1 MADGGAPVTSGQ
13 NGSTLTARWTGPL
26 DERSAAALAKAL
38 ACLGDTNADPQRQ
51 WMALLRLSGH
61 AAPDRDDMWKSH
73 VMPRLGDHAR
83 AIDGLRRMLAP
94 PAPGDHL
101 PDLGTIER
109 LMRLCRRMF
118 KVAGSEPLL
127 ADLLDRVAYALCAL
141 TIRTPYLAPEETRG
155 LAEMPE
161 IVESLDVLLQRG
173 NDWPGTMLQTSLVI
187 LAHADSDGASD
198 SRRIL
203 RLLPA
208 LGRRA
213 ARNLASPEVL
223 ADGLHVLLMHPT
235 IATVE
240 TGQLVAGRLAR
251 RLCATGHGHL
261 VVRAMDLSQPASP
274 TPAVGP
280 GPDRG
285 ARIKALAV
293 MTSAIVEAMAST
305 MAMKGR
311 PGHARPFSNV
321 VALAKHVKP
330 LAPRAET

>member
-26 DERSAAALAKAL
+26 DERSAAALAKAV

-61 AAPDRDDMWKSH
+61 ATPDRDATWRAH
-73 VMPRLGDHAR
+73 VLPRLGAN
-83 AIDGLRRMLAP
+83 AGGIDDLRRVLAS
-94 PAPGDHL
+94 PATPADQL
-101 PDLGTIER
+101 LGLATIER

-141 TIRTPYLAPEETRG
+141 TIRTPYLTPEDTRG
-155 LAEMPE
+155 LADMAE

-173 NDWPGTMLQTSLVI
+173 NAWPGAMLQTSLVI

-208 LGRRA
+208 LGQRA
-213 ARNLASPEVL
+213 ARKLASPQTL
-223 ADGLHVLLMHPT
+223 ADSLHVLLMHPT
-235 IATVE
+235 ISSLE
-240 TGQLVAGRLAR
+240 TSELVAGRLAR
-251 RLCATGHGHL
+251 RLCATGHAHL
-261 VVRAMDLSQPASP
+261 VVRAMDLSQSISRIE
-274 TPAVGP
+274 TVGP
-280 GPDRG
+280 VPG
-285 ARIKALAV
+285 AQIRARAT
-293 MTSAIVEAMAST
+293 MTSAIVDAMAAT
-305 MAMKGR
+305 MAMKGQAGR
-311 PGHARPFSNV
+311 SRPFSNV
-321 VALAKHVKP
+321 VALSKYLRP
-330 LAPRAET
+330 LAP